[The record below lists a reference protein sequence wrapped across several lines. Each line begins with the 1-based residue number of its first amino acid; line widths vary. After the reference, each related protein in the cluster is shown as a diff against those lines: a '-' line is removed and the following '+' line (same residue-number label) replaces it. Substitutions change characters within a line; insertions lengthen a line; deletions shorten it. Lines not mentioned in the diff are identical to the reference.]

1 MFSLLFP
8 SFGFALLHECVDV
21 ENEHSENQSGRLIK
35 QSCHDSGI
43 DIRDPSLVGASRK
56 TTYSDADI
64 LLSDA
69 EFVPPKPLRPLSQGD
84 DESSPSTRKSTSVSF
99 SLEDSKD
106 SSLENSS
113 SKQPSVTDDAD
124 KQSTDSK
131 KKNVSSLSSALFIF
145 LRVSYVRVHIPSK
158 RL

>member
-1 MFSLLFP
+1 MFP

-64 LLSDA
+64 LLSDGA

-99 SLEDSKD
+99 SLDDSKD
-106 SSLENSS
+106 SSLDNSS
-113 SKQPSVTDDAD
+113 SKPPSNADDSD

-131 KKNVSSLSSALFIF
+131 KNKVSASIPRSSQC
-145 LRVSYVRVHIPSK
+145 
-158 RL
+158 

>member
-1 MFSLLFP
+1 MN
-8 SFGFALLHECVDV
+8 VDV

-64 LLSDA
+64 LLSDGA

-99 SLEDSKD
+99 SLDDSKE
-106 SSLENSS
+106 SSLDNSS
-113 SKQPSVTDDAD
+113 SKQPSNNDDAD

-131 KKNVSSLSSALFIF
+131 KKNVSWITSTLSIVFFELTYLINSFDDISLWTCGHF
-145 LRVSYVRVHIPSK
+145 
-158 RL
+158 